1 MSLERIPMRL
11 VVRLSASLVALAAM
25 SAAAVAADYP
35 TRPVKLVVPYAA
47 GGPTDVAGRLI
58 AQALRTPLGQSV
70 YVENRGG
77 GGGIPG
83 TELVI
88 NAPPDGYTI
97 LLGAPGPLVI
107 SPAIRAAR
115 YDVEKE
121 LAPIGLIWRSPQV
134 LVVNPKL
141 GVKTMAEFVALAKA
155 KPGKLNV
162 GSAGNGTTA
171 HLSLELLKREA
182 GVDLI
187 HVPYRSTGAG
197 LPDLLSGQ
205 VDAAFGDVSVMAP
218 QVTAN
223 GLVGL
228 AITSKERSSLLP
240 DLVTT
245 AEAAY
250 PTLIVENIYG
260 LVTRAGVPADALK
273 QLQTAVQTAL
283 ADPDYRANLT
293 KHGASVADASAEQYR
308 ALLRSETER
317 WGPIARAAGLKLE

>member
-1 MSLERIPMRL
+1 LGKERRLNFIVRWSGSLL
-11 VVRLSASLVALAAM
+11 GLAAM
-25 SAAAVAADYP
+25 SATAVAADYP

-58 AQALRTPLGQSV
+58 AQALRAPLGQSV

-88 NAPPDGYTI
+88 NAQPDGYTI

-107 SPAIRAAR
+107 SPAIKAAR

-141 GVKTMAEFVALAKA
+141 GVKTMKEFVALAKA

-162 GSAGNGTTA
+162 GSAGNGTTT

-182 GVDLI
+182 GIDLI

-223 GLVGL
+223 SLVGL
-228 AITSKERSSLLP
+228 AITSKERSVLLP
-240 DLVTT
+240 DLITT
-245 AEAAY
+245 AEAGY
-250 PTLIVENIYG
+250 PTLIVENFYG
-260 LVTRAGVPADALK
+260 LVTRAGVPADVLK
-273 QLQTAVQTAL
+273 RLEAAVQTSL
-283 ADPDYRANLT
+283 ADPEYRAGLA
-293 KHGASVADASAEQYR
+293 KQGAAVSEASAAQYR
-308 ALLRSETER
+308 DLLRSETER